1 MDLPDQNSMTFYHYV
16 EEILEVDWRYHKIF
30 SSLYENF
37 DGITKKVEASI
48 FVRKI
53 EKNIITNVSGME
65 KYLWDNDYYV
75 GHKKNSHQGLRSISA
90 SLLFNIV
97 KDMILGGKSINMLY
111 SILVK

>member
-1 MDLPDQNSMTFYHYV
+1 
-16 EEILEVDWRYHKIF
+16 
-30 SSLYENF
+30 
-37 DGITKKVEASI
+37 
-48 FVRKI
+48 
-53 EKNIITNVSGME
+53 ME